1 MYVKGCVPGD
11 IGETLLVKDEMIID
25 YRVVDPPF
33 PTFLQTNEETKEF
46 EKNAFEFDNLH
57 TVTSKDLYS
66 SKLFRF
72 NQPSIQFTETDETKL
87 TARDK
92 SKAKLAKVKK

>member
-11 IGETLLVKDEMIID
+11 IGETLLVKDEMISDLRIT
-25 YRVVDPPF
+25 DPPF
-33 PTFLQTNEETKEF
+33 PTFLQTIEEAKEF
-46 EKNAFEFDNLH
+46 EDNAAEFNHLH
-57 TVTSKDLYS
+57 LMTSRDLYS
-66 SKLFRF
+66 PQLFRF
-72 NQPSIQFTETDETKL
+72 NQPSIEFTEADETKL